1 MLQKL
6 NALVAAVA
14 VLVLPTVVAAQGA
27 VDGAPKL
34 LVPEK
39 ILDLGT
45 VPQGDVVDAVF
56 RLVNEGNGMLQVKAV
71 RPTCGCTVADFDRE
85 IKAGASG
92 TIKAKL
98 DTTGFNGAI
107 SKSLLVLTNDSDT
120 PSMSLVIRAMVQPF
134 LEILPRPLVRFNAV
148 QFEQANQK
156 VTVVSAVEQ
165 DFEISGVK
173 SSVPYISADVR
184 KLEGSDVIEGKNTPQ
199 YEVTLGL
206 EDDAPIGPIT
216 AQIEVFTNHPKAK
229 KTTLKVFGVVRAL
242 LHVTPSQLQFGT
254 VEAAMKPGRNLILI
268 NNREDSPVNVTGV
281 EIDDQVFEP
290 KIFTIEEGKR
300 YQVTVSV
307 KPEAVAGNYDATLT
321 IRTTDEQFSEIS
333 VPVRANLK

>member
-6 NALVAAVA
+6 NALVAAIA
-14 VLVLPTVVAAQGA
+14 VLAIPAVVAAQGA
-27 VDGAPKL
+27 SEGAPKL

-56 RLVNEGNGMLQVKAV
+56 KLVNEGAGTLQVKAV

-85 IKAGASG
+85 IKAGATG

-107 SKSLLVLTNDSDT
+107 SKSLLVLTNDADT
-120 PSMSLVIRAMVQPF
+120 PSMSLVIRAMVQPY

-148 QFEQANQK
+148 QHEDANQK
-156 VTVVSAVEQ
+156 VTVISAVDE

-173 SSVPYISADVR
+173 SSVPYITADVR
-184 KLEGSDVIEGKNTPQ
+184 KLGKDEIIEGRNTPQ
-199 YEVTLGL
+199 YEITLGL
-206 EDDAPIGPIT
+206 ADEAPVGPIT
-216 AQIEVFTNHPKAK
+216 AQVEVFTNHPKAK
-229 KTTLKVFGVVRAL
+229 KATLKVFGVVRAL

-254 VEAAMKPGRNLILI
+254 VEAAMKPGRNLILV
-268 NNREDSPVNVTGV
+268 NNREDNPVEVTDV
-281 EIDDQVFEP
+281 SVDDEAFEP
-290 KIFTIEEGKR
+290 KVYTIEEGKR

-307 KPEAVAGNYDATLT
+307 KPEARAGSHDATLT
-321 IRTTDEQFSEIS
+321 IRTTDGQFSEIS